1 MRGVMYA
8 ALVLAAHTLATPAGA
23 VSACETE
30 KAQKT
35 NSATAVFSHSPNHE
49 LMLEE
54 ATKEQEKTLLKR
66 QMRQLEKLREQAERE
81 AVRAEKLQQ
90 LKSNT
95 SSAG

>member
-8 ALVLAAHTLATPAGA
+8 ALILAAHSLATPAGA

-30 KAQKT
+30 KTQKA
-35 NSATAVFSHSPNHE
+35 NSATAVFPHTQGHE
-49 LMLEE
+49 LMLEQ
-54 ATKEQEKTLLKR
+54 ATREQEKALLKR

-90 LKSNT
+90 LKSDTTN
-95 SSAG
+95 AG